1 MGKRKSKI
9 NYSVVFSVGS
19 CNRLA
24 AFPLILL
31 IKFGTCHYILKNRQ
45 WKSKTRKKNTQKNWK
60 VVFLVGDDPGGG
72 AFALFFCPHPGVFE
86 QLKCPHPGEFANLF
100 KKKCLCPGVCP
111 GGGALLELTG
121 ALYIAQTY
129 LTHGHDSHLSWYWF
143 KWCMSLS

>member
-45 WKSKTRKKNTQKNWK
+45 WKSKTRKKKTLKKTEKWY
-60 VVFLVGDDPGGG
+60 FWLGTI
-72 AFALFFCPHPGVFE
+72 PGVGHLPSFFAPTLGYSNSLSVPTPGNLPIF
-86 QLKCPHPGEFANLF
+86 LKKNAYARGCAQ
-100 KKKCLCPGVCP
+100 
-111 GGGALLELTG
+111 GGALLELTG

>member
-24 AFPLILL
+24 AFPLILS

-100 KKKCLCPGVCP
+100 LKKMLMPGGVP
-111 GGGALLELTG
+111 RGGALLELTG
-121 ALYIAQTY
+121 ALYIEQTY

>member
-1 MGKRKSKI
+1 MEKRKSKI

-45 WKSKTRKKNTQKNWK
+45 WKSKTRKKKTQKNWK
-60 VVFLVGDDPGGG
+60 VVLLVGDDPGGG

-86 QLKCPHPGEFANLF
+86 QLKCLHPGEFANLF
-100 KKKCLCPGVCP
+100 KKNAYARGCAR

-121 ALYIAQTY
+121 ALYIEQTY

-143 KWCMSLS
+143 KWCVSLS